1 MMGDDE
7 RSIDDQLGAAG
18 EELVGSSNV
27 AEDDGGRSVASD
39 DDLWEQDGYKI
50 VVWNLTAFIVYCY
63 SNIINESLVR
73 QWE

>member
-1 MMGDDE
+1 VKTIGGTWKFGGSSFNFSSGSRALLAHVGMMGDDE

-39 DDLWEQDGYKI
+39 DDL
-50 VVWNLTAFIVYCY
+50 
-63 SNIINESLVR
+63 
-73 QWE
+73 